1 MNELITVDTNTQTVS
16 ARDLHEA
23 LGISERFSLWASRYQ
38 DLMNEYGVT
47 PRRQTY
53 GGSKQR
59 RNSTHGAY
67 RLRSSR

>member
-47 PRRQTY
+47 Y

-59 RNSTHGAY
+59 RNTAHGAY
-67 RLRSSR
+67 RL